1 LATVVRRPRKPID
14 AIKAGG
20 KVSISLLTLFLL
32 KLAEIAAQR
41 IFDTMNEPTA
51 IPHVL
56 VVEDE
61 QILQKFLVFHVEQAG
76 YRATPLSQGAE
87 IIETVE
93 SQAVDLILLD
103 LGLPDGDG
111 LSRAQQVREHS
122 NVPIIVLTGRQ
133 GEDDRIMALGLGA
146 DDYLTKPCDPRE
158 LLLRMRNLLE
168 RSGKAPSA
176 TLSAAALAA
185 ATQSSAPPVI
195 AQNPPDNGKR
205 KKRQGD
211 RRQPEKDPRVPEPAA
226 AATSKTGLNFALIGV
241 AAVLFLAAGSGATW
255 FLLNGGDT
263 AQDTVAPKAAR
274 TGPLHRPPPRPASQ
288 PDSQLDNLAKFRR
301 RKHRNQNH
309 HSLLC
314 HEQLPRNPQNRLKHS
329 FCMPTRKPQPSRRK
343 RKVTDHWPPLV
354 ILGFLRPSVRRYPTL
369 RGGVSKNTRIS
380 SAT

>member
-1 LATVVRRPRKPID
+1 MVRRPRKPID
-14 AIKAGG
+14 TIKAGG
-20 KVSISLLTLFLL
+20 KVSISLLSLFLL

-111 LSRAQQVREHS
+111 LSHAQQVREHS

-168 RSGKAPSA
+168 RSGKVPSA
-176 TLSAAALAA
+176 TLSAAAALGA

-211 RRQPEKDPRVPEPAA
+211 RRQPEKDRRVPEPAA

-274 TGPLHRPPPRPASQ
+274 TGLTPPANPARQSAGQSATQSGQVPASETQ
-288 PDSQLDNLAKFRR
+288 KP
-301 RKHRNQNH
+301 
-309 HSLLC
+309 
-314 HEQLPRNPQNRLKHS
+314 EP
-329 FCMPTRKPQPSRRK
+329 PQPSLSRT
-343 RKVTDHWPPLV
+343 VTAQPSESPETQLLHADPKAPAVAPEAEGDRPLAATSYSWVFKAKCPPLPDV
-354 ILGFLRPSVRRYPTL
+354 AWWRV
-369 RGGVSKNTRIS
+369 KNTRIS